1 MVGQHSPCLNKW
13 GKFAEI
19 IARWWT
25 HRNIS
30 GEVGS
35 DAWDI
40 SSFPY
45 FLRIPA
51 SDDGVK

>member
-1 MVGQHSPCLNKW
+1 MVGQQSLCLNKW

-19 IARWWT
+19 IERWW
-25 HRNIS
+25 NIS

-35 DAWDI
+35 NAWDI
-40 SSFPY
+40 SSFPC